1 MYTGPLTAS
10 LSMVDT
16 QSKSPPA
23 SERSSI
29 SASRSNS
36 YSNDDGPPS
45 ITTTSS
51 RSRESLGQ
59 LSLQRFPTG
68 ESENK
73 VTMRTSPNPS
83 GSVQLQPSQLQHQ
96 QRPTSPSLGS
106 TSKSSRATSVVSTGS
121 GRSSSGSG
129 FRFPKPNLSFK
140 PLYSHS
146 NDSKSSQHHRST
158 PDPSTNSPFP
168 PLLLTIRLPQSL
180 LNKYVIDQESF
191 RFGKGIWGIG
201 KYSWTVTVISRSN
214 GKKYVIKRVSK
225 SLLPP
230 SAYYHYPTT
239 AHQLCTCPACRSS
252 RDQLLLTG
260 QLNPSEMDNIQE
272 VLIIQNKGRRK
283 ELPQLPSPQPPQS
296 QSQSHQRPLSAS
308 SLTTPTSATPRDKR
322 RSFNMYSCNNA
333 SQPNPGR
340 FLGFSPL
347 SSPQETPA
355 NSRPTTPSPSPL
367 RQQTNI
373 PSPAPLSPSGPLSST
388 LQIKT
393 HRSPGQP
400 HPSNSPSMAQLSP
413 HSQQQSPLLP
423 SATPPSWPQSDQNNH
438 HLSVDASFVPPS
450 TGPISLQDKTAP
462 SKPSSNKVWTSPW
475 PSDLSSGR
483 KTRPNSPEPPPSSF
497 PIQFHAGRGGEGGF
511 MPMPS
516 RSASESKKR
525 PTLQRHRS
533 TPNLSRP
540 VTGLDSLEED
550 PARLDQIRNL
560 SKLNVSKDD
569 LVSKDTLFNSPLSTT
584 LTLPILS
591 RHNTS
596 DDSDVKVDTHS
607 RKNDSDGSHRWSKEV
622 VEVVERRVDPFDT
635 QGGEL
640 KRMEAEGP
648 RPKPAEIRY
657 TPPPHALP
665 MELVL
670 LQTFN
675 DSDHLP
681 EHHEWTQDQDYWY
694 YVTKAHGVKR
704 RKLKKVSSWWLD
716 MSSLGGALLSGSSS
730 SSSEP
735 IATGPI
741 YNMGR
746 ATPLPSSP
754 LSSEVALSRHMPKD
768 SISSLAS
775 QDSSVGSAT
784 PTMAHAPATSG
795 KKPSSPRNSHLGKYY
810 YVDWEEYTS
819 L

>member
-1 MYTGPLTAS
+1 
-10 LSMVDT
+10 
-16 QSKSPPA
+16 
-23 SERSSI
+23 
-29 SASRSNS
+29 
-36 YSNDDGPPS
+36 
-45 ITTTSS
+45 
-51 RSRESLGQ
+51 
-59 LSLQRFPTG
+59 
-68 ESENK
+68 
-73 VTMRTSPNPS
+73 
-83 GSVQLQPSQLQHQ
+83 
-96 QRPTSPSLGS
+96 
-106 TSKSSRATSVVSTGS
+106 
-121 GRSSSGSG
+121 
-129 FRFPKPNLSFK
+129 
-140 PLYSHS
+140 
-146 NDSKSSQHHRST
+146 
-158 PDPSTNSPFP
+158 
-168 PLLLTIRLPQSL
+168 
-180 LNKYVIDQESF
+180 
-191 RFGKGIWGIG
+191 
-201 KYSWTVTVISRSN
+201 
-214 GKKYVIKRVSK
+214 
-225 SLLPP
+225 
-230 SAYYHYPTT
+230 
-239 AHQLCTCPACRSS
+239 
-252 RDQLLLTG
+252 
-260 QLNPSEMDNIQE
+260 
-272 VLIIQNKGRRK
+272 
-283 ELPQLPSPQPPQS
+283 
-296 QSQSHQRPLSAS
+296 
-308 SLTTPTSATPRDKR
+308 
-322 RSFNMYSCNNA
+322 
-333 SQPNPGR
+333 
-340 FLGFSPL
+340 
-347 SSPQETPA
+347 
-355 NSRPTTPSPSPL
+355 
-367 RQQTNI
+367 
-373 PSPAPLSPSGPLSST
+373 
-388 LQIKT
+388 
-393 HRSPGQP
+393 
-400 HPSNSPSMAQLSP
+400 
-413 HSQQQSPLLP
+413 
-423 SATPPSWPQSDQNNH
+423 
-438 HLSVDASFVPPS
+438 
-450 TGPISLQDKTAP
+450 
-462 SKPSSNKVWTSPW
+462 
-475 PSDLSSGR
+475 
-483 KTRPNSPEPPPSSF
+483 
-497 PIQFHAGRGGEGGF
+497 
-511 MPMPS
+511 MPS